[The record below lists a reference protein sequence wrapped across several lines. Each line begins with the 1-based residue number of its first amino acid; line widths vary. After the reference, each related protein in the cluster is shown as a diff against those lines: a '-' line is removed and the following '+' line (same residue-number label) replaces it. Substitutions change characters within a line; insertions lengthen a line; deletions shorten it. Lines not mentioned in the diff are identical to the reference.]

1 MIGTNRVQLI
11 LKQILFIALIL
22 TIGGGQ
28 PWITTYAEDLTT
40 IDVTF
45 IQAGGIDNNPTGNTY
60 KNPVSFKMG
69 NGDKKQIKDAVK
81 EGHNFFG
88 WILDA

>member
-1 MIGTNRVQLI
+1 MIGTNRIQLI
-11 LKQILFIALIL
+11 LKQIVFIALIL

-28 PWITTYAEDLTT
+28 IWLTANASETT

-45 IQAGGIDNNPTGNTY
+45 IQAGGIDKNPTGNTY

>member
-1 MIGTNRVQLI
+1 MI
-11 LKQILFIALIL
+11 LKQIVFIALIL
-22 TIGGGQ
+22 TIGGQ

-45 IQAGGIDNNPTGNTY
+45 IQAGGIDKNPTGNTY
-60 KNPVSFKMG
+60 KNSVSFKMG
-69 NGDKKQIKDAVK
+69 NGDKKSIQDEVR
-81 EGHNFFG
+81 EGYNFFG